1 MNMDGN
7 ELSLNDLEKV
17 SGGIMYGR
25 NPFPKPHLPIPVPVR
40 GGHSGKDPS
49 IGGDNT
55 SLGSDGPAD
64 GGSGGYLGDGNYLHT
79 F

>member
-1 MNMDGN
+1 MSMDGN
-7 ELSLNDLEKV
+7 ELSLNDLEQV
-17 SGGIMYGR
+17 SGGLIVGG
-25 NPFPKPHLPIPVPVR
+25 PVPVPKPR
-40 GGHSGKDPS
+40 LPLPVYGRHSTGVS

-64 GGSGGYLGDGNYLHT
+64 EGSGGYLGDGNYLHT